1 MELIVTCL
9 QPLTPFRCHRELRF
23 RCCVVPRSVSDY
35 ICARHKNSRWI
46 SVSNGKGTYLLR
58 NFAKTCVV
66 ILFTEAII
74 LKSQLK
80 HHNKCSALNWEIP
93 ELPAEYQINAN
104 NGQFL
109 TFDKGIG
116 NQERIFIFPSEVGFR
131 FLAKFEHWH
140 ANETFII
147 YPEISFQLYTVHA
160 PKQGSVFTYHLE
172 NGSNVY
178 ESL

>member
-9 QPLTPFRCHRELRF
+9 QLLTPFRCHRELRF

-58 NFAKTCVV
+58 NFEKTCVV

-74 LKSQLK
+74 SKSQLK

-131 FLAKFEHWH
+131 FFAKFEHWH